1 MHHQQQRE
9 LINIA
14 RENGIRIMSDEV
26 YRLLEHDPNNRLSAM
41 ADAYEKGIS
50 CVTLSK
56 PWGGCGITIGWLA
69 FQDIASIKQRLV
81 DTQYFGTACPSR
93 ASELQAIMVLRAS
106 DDILKQNMAIIRRNL
121 GLLDNFMHKYAKW
134 FQWVR
139 PRAGAVAFLKFKGP
153 LTSERLGADLAAAGL
168 SIKPAYCFMGEEN
181 VSEEVD
187 FFRIGFGE
195 AKFPSALA
203 ALSAFVDENEMD
215 WEARTSRL

>member
-1 MHHQQQRE
+1 M
-9 LINIA
+9 
-14 RENGIRIMSDEV
+14 
-26 YRLLEHDPNNRLSAM
+26 
-41 ADAYEKGIS
+41 
-50 CVTLSK
+50 
-56 PWGGCGITIGWLA
+56 
-69 FQDIASIKQRLV
+69 
-81 DTQYFGTACPSR
+81 
-93 ASELQAIMVLRAS
+93 
-106 DDILKQNMAIIRRNL
+106 
-121 GLLDNFMHKYAKW
+121 
-134 FQWVR
+134 
-139 PRAGAVAFLKFKGP
+139 KFKGP